1 MFSPS
6 QKAIRCQNYTTG
18 PDPDSHLFSNYH
30 SARIPAAANDGAGAN
45 YSRYINANVDAW
57 LDQAAATIDMTARTE
72 TYCNVAAQI
81 NDDLPRIFL
90 YERMY
95 VKNLGYKP
103 IL

>member
-18 PDPDSHLFSNYH
+18 PDSHLFSNYH
-30 SARIPAAANDGAGAN
+30 SARIPTTANDGAGAN
-45 YSRYINANVDAW
+45 YSRYINADVDAW
-57 LDQAAATIDMTARTE
+57 LDQAAATTDVAARQGV
-72 TYCNVAAQI
+72 YCNVAAQI
-81 NDDLPRIFL
+81 NNDLPRIFL
-90 YERMY
+90 YERMF